1 MLLPYVYT
9 RNANHPSCPLIKC
22 LPACLSACLP
32 SQPVLRVDATTSIRH
47 MSFKGVWPTAPRDF
61 VLCTTLTCD
70 EQEDQDQEQEQ
81 EQEQERDA
89 RNSRNSKED
98 ESDNLG
104 QGGIESKCRN
114 KNLAR
119 KRTRSYVTSIS
130 AWKDLLP
137 PQRGF
142 VRGTLMISGYVIEA
156 VPDRPQSARV
166 TMCAH
171 SDLGGQ
177 LPSSLINALSVN
189 APIKIL
195 TAISEVLRSKK

>member
-1 MLLPYVYT
+1 MTHFSLSHT
-9 RNANHPSCPLIKC
+9 CSCQ
-22 LPACLSACLP
+22 S
-32 SQPVLRVDATTSIRH
+32 VLRVDASTSIRH

-70 EQEDQDQEQEQ
+70 EMSEEGQEQGQQ
-81 EQEQERDA
+81 EQQEEGASPAD
-89 RNSRNSKED
+89 
-98 ESDNLG
+98 
-104 QGGIESKCRN
+104 
-114 KNLAR
+114 R
-119 KRTRSYVTSIS
+119 KRSYVTSIS
-130 AWKDLLP
+130 AWDDLLP

-142 VRGTLMISGYVIEA
+142 VRGNLLISGYVIEA
-156 VPDRPQSARV
+156 VPGRPESSRV

-195 TAISEVLRSKK
+195 TAISEVLRAKST

>member
-1 MLLPYVYT
+1 MTSPHHHLP
-9 RNANHPSCPLIKC
+9 CPA
-22 LPACLSACLP
+22 LPTL
-32 SQPVLRVDATTSIRH
+32 QPVLRVDASTSIRH

-70 EQEDQDQEQEQ
+70 EEAQEGEGQSQK
-81 EQEQERDA
+81 
-89 RNSRNSKED
+89 SD
-98 ESDNLG
+98 EN
-104 QGGIESKCRN
+104 ESLSESMNEEGESQNN
-114 KNLAR
+114 KKKNE
-119 KRTRSYVTSIS
+119 KKKTRSYVTSIS
-130 AWKDLLP
+130 AWNDLLP

-142 VRGTLMISGYVIEA
+142 VRATLMISGYVIEA
-156 VPDRPQSARV
+156 VPGRPHCARV

-195 TAISEVLRSKK
+195 TAISEVLRSKQ